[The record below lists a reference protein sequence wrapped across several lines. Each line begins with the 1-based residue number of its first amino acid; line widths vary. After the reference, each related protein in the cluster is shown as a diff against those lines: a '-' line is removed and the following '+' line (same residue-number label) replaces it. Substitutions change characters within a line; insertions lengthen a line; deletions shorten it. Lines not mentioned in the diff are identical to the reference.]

1 MFELRD
7 RLHELMNRVRK
18 EERFDMG
25 LLKRNTEITRDAI
38 DNLENSIS
46 AEEFDSRC
54 DDIEYK
60 LSQLEHESAM
70 LQLELNEM
78 LHDIKKEETRQK
90 LDK

>member
-1 MFELRD
+1 MGELVD
-7 RLHELMNRVRK
+7 RLHELINRVRK

-25 LLKRNTEITRDAI
+25 LLKRNTEITRNAI
-38 DNLENSIS
+38 DNLESSLNM
-46 AEEFDSRC
+46 EEFEYRC

-78 LHDIKKEETRQK
+78 LHDIKKEETRQI

>member
-1 MFELRD
+1 
-7 RLHELMNRVRK
+7 
-18 EERFDMG
+18 MG
-25 LLKRNTEITRDAI
+25 LLKRNTEITRGAI
-38 DNLENSIS
+38 DNLERNIKLD
-46 AEEFDSRC
+46 EFDNRC

-70 LQLELNEM
+70 LQLELKEM

>member
-1 MFELRD
+1 MIELRG
-7 RLHELMNRVRK
+7 RLHELINRARK
-18 EERFDMG
+18 EERFDMSI
-25 LLKRNTEITRDAI
+25 LKRNTEITRNAI
-38 DNLENSIS
+38 DNLERSVNLD
-46 AEEFDSRC
+46 EFDNRC

-78 LHDIKKEETRQK
+78 LNDIKKEETRQK

>member
-1 MFELRD
+1 MIELRD
-7 RLHELMNRVRK
+7 RLHELINRARK

-38 DNLENSIS
+38 DNLEGSIS
-46 AEEFDSRC
+46 IDEFEYRC

-60 LSQLEHESAM
+60 LSQLEHESTM

-78 LHDIKKEETRQK
+78 LNDIKKEETRQK

>member
-18 EERFDMG
+18 EGRFDIG
-25 LLKRNTEITRDAI
+25 LLKRNTEITRGAI
-38 DNLENSIS
+38 DNLERNINLD
-46 AEEFDSRC
+46 EFDNRC

-70 LQLELNEM
+70 IQLELNEM
-78 LHDIKKEETRQK
+78 LHDIKKEEIRQK

>member
-1 MFELRD
+1 MIELRG
-7 RLHELMNRVRK
+7 RLYELINRVRK
-18 EERFDMG
+18 EERLDMG
-25 LLKRNTEITRDAI
+25 LLKRNTEITRKAI
-38 DNLENSIS
+38 DNLENSINLD
-46 AEEFDSRC
+46 EFEYRC

-78 LHDIKKEETRQK
+78 LHDIKKEEKRQK